1 MKKLIA
7 LLILVFIAPT
17 PVHAATVLQVTE
29 KSHRTIEGKF
39 IDDELATLIAPTG
52 RLGEMVYNRPNGV
65 RVWQIDAALID
76 DVQKMAEG
84 YELVDGKAGVGKDLA
99 KQWLVRLRS
108 ASAYDEKFAIPYGNP
123 SQYWV
128 DKLARNSKSYF
139 LSLSADRLSKF
150 YGYSIKPLE
159 SYTSTTKIRLSDFQV
174 NSYKELS
181 KAIQATRKY
190 MDPILSETL
199 QLRSVSLFNG
209 GYTSKERDLLAK
221 DLGENTFEL
230 LRKIRLAPGRF
241 TLSSSKQNLPVT
253 VINDF
258 PNPATLT
265 LQIGATN
272 TRITTPDQILVKLDG
287 KSRIQVKIPVE
298 VLTSGDTGLTVG
310 ISNEQRKKLGDSVIY
325 PITSR
330 VINPTATWI
339 TYIAAIILFISA
351 VVQSVRRIR
360 KRER

>member
-1 MKKLIA
+1 MTGVQTCA
-7 LLILVFIAPT
+7 LPIYPSTA
-17 PVHAATVLQVTE
+17 
-29 KSHRTIEGKF
+29 KS
-39 IDDELATLIAPTG
+39 
-52 RLGEMVYNRPNGV
+52 
-65 RVWQIDAALID
+65 
-76 DVQKMAEG
+76 
-84 YELVDGKAGVGKDLA
+84 
-99 KQWLVRLRS
+99 
-108 ASAYDEKFAIPYGNP
+108 
-123 SQYWV
+123 
-128 DKLARNSKSYF
+128 
-139 LSLSADRLSKF
+139 
-150 YGYSIKPLE
+150 
-159 SYTSTTKIRLSDFQV
+159 RLSDFQV

-199 QLRSVSLFNG
+199 QLRSVSLFNE

-241 TLSSSKQNLPVT
+241 TISSSKQNLPVT

-310 ISNEQRKKLGDSVIY
+310 ISNEQKKKLGDSVIY